1 MLDQGISLMLAPLL
15 LLQGLKVR
23 RTTPRLAE
31 PKGERIGQ
39 TGEHPSLNVL
49 ILGDSAAAGVGV
61 DSQQQALLGQVVEQ
75 LTSFG
80 ELSFSLFAKTGAT
93 TASTLQSMS
102 KHIGSTH
109 PILGQG
115 HFDVIITSL
124 GVNDVTSS
132 LSCDKWLQQQA
143 QLFTLLTERYSP
155 KLILVTAVPPLGL
168 FPALPNPLRWSLG
181 QRAKRFNHKLQQL
194 LVTLE
199 LSASPAH
206 AKKQTETQLDSL
218 LEKRTRFTLINLP
231 LEKRQQDSSMLAFM
245 HQMMAIDGFH
255 PGPQIYTAW
264 AKRIAEEIKLKQY

>member
-39 TGEHPSLNVL
+39 TGEHPGMNVL
-49 ILGDSAAAGVGV
+49 ILGDSSAAGVGV

-75 LTSFG
+75 LAPFG

-93 TASTLQSMS
+93 TASTLESIK
-102 KHIGSTH
+102 KHCATAH

-143 QLFTLLTERYSP
+143 QLFTLLTERYRP

-199 LSASPAH
+199 SSASPAH
-206 AKKQTETQLDSL
+206 AKKQTHLASQ
-218 LEKRTRFTLINLP
+218 LEKRSRFTLINLP
-231 LEKRQQDSSMLAFM
+231 LEKRQQDSNMLAFM
-245 HQMMAIDGFH
+245 HQVMATDGFH

-264 AKRIAEEIKLKQY
+264 AKRIAEEIKRGDS

>member
-23 RTTPRLAE
+23 RSTPRLAE

-39 TGEHPSLNVL
+39 TGEHPGMNVL

-75 LTSFG
+75 LAPFG

-93 TASTLQSMS
+93 TASTLESIN
-102 KHIGSTH
+102 KHCATAH

-143 QLFTLLTERYSP
+143 QLFTLLTERYRP

-199 LSASPAH
+199 SSASTAH
-206 AKKQTETQLDSL
+206 AKKQTHLASQ
-218 LEKRTRFTLINLP
+218 LEKRSRFTLINLP
-231 LEKRQQDSSMLAFM
+231 LEKRQQDSNMLAFM
-245 HQMMAIDGFH
+245 HQVMATDGFH

-264 AKRIAEEIKLKQY
+264 AKRIAEEIKRGDSYE

>member
-80 ELSFSLFAKTGAT
+80 ELSFSLFAKIGAT

>member
-39 TGEHPSLNVL
+39 TGEHPGMNVL

-75 LTSFG
+75 LAPFG

-93 TASTLQSMS
+93 TASTLESIN
-102 KHIGSTH
+102 KHCATAH

-143 QLFTLLTERYSP
+143 QLFTLLTERYRP

-199 LSASPAH
+199 SSASPAH
-206 AKKQTETQLDSL
+206 ANKQTQTQLDSQ
-218 LEKRTRFTLINLP
+218 LEKRSRFTLINLP
-231 LEKRQQDSSMLAFM
+231 LEKRQQDSNMLAFM
-245 HQMMAIDGFH
+245 HQVMATDGFH

-264 AKRIAEEIKLKQY
+264 AKRIAEEIKRGDW

>member
-39 TGEHPSLNVL
+39 TGEHPGMNVL

-75 LTSFG
+75 LAPFG

-93 TASTLQSMS
+93 TASTLESIK
-102 KHIGSTH
+102 KHCATAH

-143 QLFTLLTERYSP
+143 QLFTLLTERYRP

-181 QRAKRFNHKLQQL
+181 QRAKQFNHKLQQL

-199 LSASPAH
+199 SSASPAH
-206 AKKQTETQLDSL
+206 AKKQTHLASQF
-218 LEKRTRFTLINLP
+218 EKRSRFTLINLP
-231 LEKRQQDSSMLAFM
+231 LEKRQQDSNMLAFM
-245 HQMMAIDGFH
+245 HQVMATDGFH

-264 AKRIAEEIKLKQY
+264 AKRIAEEIKRGDS

>member
-39 TGEHPSLNVL
+39 TGEHPGMNVL

-75 LTSFG
+75 LAPFG

-93 TASTLQSMS
+93 TASTLESIN
-102 KHIGSTH
+102 KHCATAH

-143 QLFTLLTERYSP
+143 QLFTLLTERYRP

-199 LSASPAH
+199 SSASPAH
-206 AKKQTETQLDSL
+206 ANKQTQTQLDSQL
-218 LEKRTRFTLINLP
+218 KKRSRFTLINLP
-231 LEKRQQDSSMLAFM
+231 LEKRQQDSNMLAFM
-245 HQMMAIDGFH
+245 HQVMATDGFH

-264 AKRIAEEIKLKQY
+264 AKRIAEEIKRGDW